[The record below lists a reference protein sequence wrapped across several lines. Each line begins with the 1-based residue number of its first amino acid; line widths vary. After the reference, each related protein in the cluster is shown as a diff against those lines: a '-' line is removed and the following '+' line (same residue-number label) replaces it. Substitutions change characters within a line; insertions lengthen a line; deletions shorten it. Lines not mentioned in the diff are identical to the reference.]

1 MTPSATFFTFCH
13 HLFPHFWLGLLR
25 SFSYCKK
32 APLPRNKDE
41 LRSFSHRVWTNF
53 GRIEAVSGRTCPGFP
68 LASGRIFVTGGR
80 GCDFSSESLRY
91 VGSCARQFCKLC
103 PISFDI
109 IAKFFLTCC
118 TAHLKAAPIVGFD
131 PIRIGIE
138 SESNRTQIQYLSIY
152 IKYRMKQSLYFN
164 HGIHSQFRW
173 AKLRMAH

>member
-1 MTPSATFFTFCH
+1 MGGKNQWNIRKKNHTRCEGKSDVFIRKWHRSVIFSTTPSATFFTFFH
-13 HLFPHFWLGLLR
+13 HLFLHFWLGLLR

-41 LRSFSHRVWTNF
+41 LRSFSHRVWTDF
-53 GRIEAVSGRTCPGFP
+53 CCVEAVSSRTCPGFP

-118 TAHLKAAPIVGFD
+118 NAHLKEAPIVDF
-131 PIRIGIE
+131 
-138 SESNRTQIQYLSIY
+138 
-152 IKYRMKQSLYFN
+152 
-164 HGIHSQFRW
+164 
-173 AKLRMAH
+173 

>member
-1 MTPSATFFTFCH
+1 MSPTVSFFTFFY
-13 HLFPHFWLGLLR
+13 HLLQDFWLGLLR

-41 LRSFSHRVWTNF
+41 LRSFSHRVWTDF

-91 VGSCARQFCKLC
+91 VGSCARKSCRWC
-103 PISFDI
+103 PISSLS
-109 IAKFFLTCC
+109 IANCFSVCF
-118 TAHLKAAPIVGFD
+118 TAHLKAAPIVGSD

-138 SESNRTQIQYLSIY
+138 SESNRIWVA
-152 IKYRMKQSLYFN
+152 
-164 HGIHSQFRW
+164 HGPYSEF
-173 AKLRMAH
+173 

>member
-1 MTPSATFFTFCH
+1 MTPSVTFFTFFH
-13 HLFPHFWLGLLR
+13 HLFLHFWLGLLR

-138 SESNRTQIQYLSIY
+138 SESNPNRTGSGSDMARILSFEEREWGGTTAY
-152 IKYRMKQSLYFN
+152 YV
-164 HGIHSQFRW
+164 
-173 AKLRMAH
+173 

>member
-1 MTPSATFFTFCH
+1 MTLSATFFTFFD
-13 HLFPHFWLGLLR
+13 HLFQDFWLGLLR

-41 LRSFSHRVWTNF
+41 LRSFSHRVCTNF

-91 VGSCARQFCKLC
+91 VGSCARQFCKWC
-103 PISFDI
+103 PISSLS
-109 IAKFFLTCC
+109 IANSLLVCF
-118 TAHLKAAPIVGFD
+118 TAHLKAAPIVGSD

-138 SESNRTQIQYLSIY
+138 SESNRNRIGAGSDLARILSFEEREWGGTTAY
-152 IKYRMKQSLYFN
+152 YV
-164 HGIHSQFRW
+164 
-173 AKLRMAH
+173 